1 MSLFSTI
8 ETVCP
13 HCDVDAEFEL
23 VFSVNADRRPEL
35 RARILDRTFQQLEC
49 QSCHKLFRIEP
60 QFTYLHI
67 GGKQFLTVWPST
79 DLLHWA
85 EKETNSQSMFDRFW
99 GPNSEPIT
107 AEIGREL
114 VHRVTFGWE
123 AAHEKL
129 VAADAGID
137 DVLLELA
144 KLAVIRSQ
152 GDGFSVGE
160 TALRLIGIDA
170 QDNMI
175 LGLFQGADEHV
186 FETFK
191 VPRALL
197 EEIDLD
203 EEWDVLRERLQAGP
217 FVDMLRL
224 VIEPVPAS
232 VAEAA

>member
-8 ETVCP
+8 EAVCP
-13 HCDVDAEFEL
+13 HCDVESEFEL

-35 RARILDRTFQQLEC
+35 RAEILDRRFQQLQCPAC
-49 QSCHKLFRIEP
+49 QQLFRMEP

-67 GGKQFLTVWPST
+67 GGKQFLTVWPSS
-79 DLLHWA
+79 DLAHWA
-85 EKETNSQSMFDRFW
+85 DKEAESQKMFDKFW
-99 GPNSEPIT
+99 GPNAEPVS
-107 AEIGREL
+107 AAIGSEL

-123 AAHEKL
+123 ATHEKL

-152 GDGFSVGE
+152 GDGFTVGE
-160 TALRLIGIDA
+160 TALRLVGVDD

-175 LGLFQGADEHV
+175 LGLFEGADEHV
-186 FETFK
+186 YEHFK
-191 VPRALL
+191 VPRSLL

-203 EEWDVLRERLQAGP
+203 EEWDSLRDRLKEGP
-217 FVDMLRL
+217 FVDLLRL
-224 VIEPVPAS
+224 VVEPEPA
-232 VAEAA
+232 AA